1 MLKIGKAVIRLQ
13 KGDITDLEVDAIV
26 NAANNHLWMGAGVA
40 GAIKKRG
47 GEEIEREAVSKGPI
61 PIGEAIVTKAGKLKA
76 KYVIHAAVMG
86 QDLKTSERMI
96 REATYNSLLRAD
108 ELSLRSIAFP
118 AFGTGVGGFPFDRCA
133 KAMLD
138 EVRLYL
144 TETENTNLEEIIFV
158 LYTEE
163 VFKAFERELKLLEEK
178 MKKQS

>member
-1 MLKIGKAVIRLQ
+1 LVKIGKTVIRLE
-13 KGDITDLEVDAIV
+13 KGDITEMDVDAIV

-40 GAIKKRG
+40 GAIKRRG
-47 GEEIEREAVSKGPI
+47 GEEIEKEAVSMGPI
-61 PIGEAIVTKAGKLKA
+61 PVGEAIVTKAGRLKA

-144 TETENTNLEEIIFV
+144 TEVNNTNLEEITFV
-158 LYTEE
+158 LYTDKI
-163 VFKAFERELKLLEEK
+163 FKAFEKELKELEEK
-178 MKKQS
+178 IKK

>member
-1 MLKIGKAVIRLQ
+1 MVKIGKTVIRLE
-13 KGDITDLEVDAIV
+13 KGDITEMDVDAIV

-40 GAIKKRG
+40 GAIKRRG
-47 GEEIEREAVSKGPI
+47 GEEIEKEAVSMGPI
-61 PIGEAIVTKAGKLKA
+61 PVGEAIVTKAGRLKA

-144 TETENTNLEEIIFV
+144 TEVNNTNLEEITFV
-158 LYTEE
+158 LYTDKI
-163 VFKAFERELKLLEEK
+163 FKAFEKELKELEEK
-178 MKKQS
+178 IKK